1 MNLNNSNKK
10 NQFFFSLNS
19 NQILF
24 YFRNF
29 VDDDDVGPI
38 RVPLAPPTAIVNGVA
53 FSCVI
58 SCRRLYSFNL
68 SVVNCDVPFVDG
80 DLFSASILTLSTH
93 WSFKSGFADVILPSL
108 DDVDDDDDGGLAS
121 ENDSKNF
128 YKTNLSFLYLQVK

>member
-1 MNLNNSNKK
+1 MLIQINS
-10 NQFFFSLNS
+10 FF
-19 NQILF
+19 F

-38 RVPLAPPTAIVNGVA
+38 CVPLAPPTAIVNGVA

-80 DLFSASILTLSTH
+80 ALFSTSGLTLSRH
-93 WSFKSGFADVILPSL
+93 SCFKFGFTVVILASL
-108 DDVDDDDDGGLAS
+108 DDVDDDDDGGLG
-121 ENDSKNF
+121 SKKVF
-128 YKTNLSFLYLQVK
+128 IEKEKFKFLLFTS